1 MRAPS
6 TNLKALIAATVVC
19 SAFPAH
25 ASFMLAFNR
34 DRTPMSD
41 FTSLSVT
48 QDDLTATLSR
58 GGATFTFANMY
69 HNTGAESFGARSL
82 TADDTSE
89 TPFVVDFSR
98 PVTNFSVQVAHLDG
112 QDASAWL
119 QGFSGAGGSGAEL
132 GADTEIVPTQSG
144 FSIVELHAL
153 AGGIQSVRFGAHG
166 GDSAPTYYDNLTV
179 LDIPAPGTG
188 GDGSSAVPLPSAAYA
203 AVGTGMI
210 AFVAH
215 RRARRTKLV

>member
-1 MRAPS
+1 MPAPS

-19 SAFPAH
+19 SAVPAH

-41 FTSLSVT
+41 FTSLTVT

-58 GGATFTFANMY
+58 GGETFTFSNMY
-69 HNTGAESFGARSL
+69 HNDGAESFGARSL
-82 TADDTSE
+82 TASDTSE

-98 PVTNFSVQVAHLDG
+98 PVTNFSVSVAHLDG
-112 QDASAWL
+112 DNASAWL
-119 QGFSGAGGSGAEL
+119 EGFSETGGSGAKL
-132 GADTEIVPTQSG
+132 GEDAQVVPSSNG

-166 GDSAPTYYDNLTV
+166 GDSAPIYFDNLTV
-179 LDIPAPGTG
+179 LDIPAPGNG
-188 GDGSSAVPLPSAAYA
+188 GGSEAVPLPSAAYA
-203 AVGTGMI
+203 AIGAGAMAYI
-210 AFVAH
+210 AQ
-215 RRARRTKLV
+215 RRARRTRLA